1 MTFFREET
9 CKFRGISLHR
19 VILHEIPDHIS
30 AFHDHIHAGHIDETS
45 HIIVLHT
52 GFLILSDNLISVI
65 IEAVFPLVIVIHLS
79 CLKLQMD
86 LFLRIHPTFEERIS
100 AEQEAHGTKDTLMA
114 LLVGAAVYMAFGQL
128 ETSTRILQA
137 VLCGLVVAVV
147 LRRMNER
154 QNGETSGKKT
164 NSISADKNQALQLL
178 ESSGLKGERCTLNFY
193 EDTFTVER
201 PGIITEYQYEGI
213 AWIKE
218 TSKYYMIFWNRS
230 LAIPVEKAGFYR
242 GKKETFGGFLEKRCN
257 KVIEKVKNA

>member
-1 MTFFREET
+1 MEPIYAVRSTYDEDMFYHQVVASKPRMMPKEENG
-9 CKFRGISLHR
+9 KKIRFQL
-19 VILHEIPDHIS
+19 PD
-30 AFHDHIHAGHIDETS
+30 FG
-45 HIIVLHT
+45 L
-52 GFLILSDNLISVI
+52 
-65 IEAVFPLVIVIHLS
+65 
-79 CLKLQMD
+79 
-86 LFLRIHPTFEERIS
+86 
-100 AEQEAHGTKDTLMA
+100 KDTLMA

-137 VLCGLVVAVV
+137 VLCGLVAAVV

-154 QNGETSGKKT
+154 QNGETSGKKI

-230 LAIPVEKAGFYR
+230 LAISVEKAGFYR